1 MAAREPLETGNNGS
15 LAAGP
20 GAAAAAA
27 ATVFEQILPEVTMI
41 TIATSALVLLLTTL
55 AWRRFLSP
63 LRDVPGPFWASLTRL
78 WHVKIIIDGNQ
89 NEQLRDAHERYGPFV
104 RMAPNE
110 VSVSHPDG
118 VKKLLLATLPKASNA
133 TRARASWGGGR
144 VGGGGSRGQAAR
156 SSPALPSP
164 LPVSLSLLGPN

>member
-1 MAAREPLETGNNGS
+1 MATTEPPGAGSNGS
-15 LAAGP
+15 LVGSGP

-27 ATVFEQILPEVTMI
+27 AVGQMLPEVTVAA
-41 TIATSALVLLLTTL
+41 IAAWALVLVLTTL
-55 AWRRFLSP
+55 AWRRFFSP

-110 VSVSHPDG
+110 VSVSHPEG
-118 VKKLLLATLPKASNA
+118 VKKLLLATLPKVSNA
-133 TRARASWGGGR
+133 
-144 VGGGGSRGQAAR
+144 
-156 SSPALPSP
+156 
-164 LPVSLSLLGPN
+164 